1 MAADIPARPSNVRS
15 TGRAARCAA
24 FADFRASIKEA
35 ELRRCGMTFSKSE
48 VVALMAIAIVLN
60 GVGLLAWRRG
70 LLGHWYPIAIVLS
83 TLTLLA
89 DPMSLPGLASSGAIA
104 AMLLG
109 ALGLAVSLRH
119 RSGGTV
125 GAASR

>member
-1 MAADIPARPSNVRS
+1 
-15 TGRAARCAA
+15 
-24 FADFRASIKEA
+24 
-35 ELRRCGMTFSKSE
+35 LRRWGMTFSESE

-83 TLTLLA
+83 TLALLA

-109 ALGLAVSLRH
+109 VLGLVVSVRH
-119 RSGGTV
+119 RKGGTL
-125 GAASR
+125 GAASRLQNTP